1 MSVKHFSLWLVAISV
16 VLATNVTREASGG
29 RIPKRTASID
39 SLLQSLDNKQVQ
51 FEGLMNRLE
60 EQLNIS
66 INRTDESTTA
76 AADGAMRPR
85 STSHDIRELL
95 NSLAEKQDQFE
106 DLLWRLELLLDSDE
120 IEDMPQNVTS
130 SYLNDTSGFMPGNL
144 TEAEVRS
151 TGEHDPVT
159 KTMVTMVIFIS
170 LIVYAMIIKGIL
182 FCKELQK
189 HW

>member
-1 MSVKHFSLWLVAISV
+1 MSMQYSTLRFVAVCVIVLLTDV
-16 VLATNVTREASGG
+16 VGEANGG

-51 FEGLMNRLE
+51 FEGLMDRLE
-60 EQLNIS
+60 EQLNIG
-66 INRTDESTTA
+66 INRTTDNSP
-76 AADGAMRPR
+76 DHAMRPR
-85 STSHDIRELL
+85 SSRHDIRDLL

-120 IEDMPQNVTS
+120 IQDMSQNMTS
-130 SYLNDTSGFMPGNL
+130 SFLNGTSGLMPANL

-170 LIVYAMIIKGIL
+170 LIVYAMVIKGIL

-189 HW
+189 H

>member
-1 MSVKHFSLWLVAISV
+1 
-16 VLATNVTREASGG
+16 
-29 RIPKRTASID
+29 
-39 SLLQSLDNKQVQ
+39 
-51 FEGLMNRLE
+51 
-60 EQLNIS
+60 
-66 INRTDESTTA
+66 
-76 AADGAMRPR
+76 MRPR
-85 STSHDIRELL
+85 STRHDIRVLL

-106 DLLWRLELLLDSDE
+106 DLLWKLELLLDSDE
-120 IEDMPQNVTS
+120 IQDMSQNVTS
-130 SYLNDTSGFMPGNL
+130 SFLNDTSGLMPGNL

-151 TGEHDPVT
+151 NGEHDAVT